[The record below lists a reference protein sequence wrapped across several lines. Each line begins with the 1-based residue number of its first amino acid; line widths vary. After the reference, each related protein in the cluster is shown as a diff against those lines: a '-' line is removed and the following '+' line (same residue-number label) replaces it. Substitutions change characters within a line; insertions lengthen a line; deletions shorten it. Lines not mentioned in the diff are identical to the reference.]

1 MGGVAG
7 GFDVGSSGGLRV
19 GMRPGDLPRPSPG
32 ALAFL
37 VQASAALSEVR
48 TFPPLSFALGH
59 STSHT
64 DIILTPSPNLA

>member
-48 TFPPLSFALGH
+48 FPPLFFLQSRPINVPRGH
-59 STSHT
+59 HT
-64 DIILTPSPNLA
+64 HAFT

>member
-37 VQASAALSEVR
+37 VQASAALSEVL
-48 TFPPLSFALGH
+48 FPPISFSSHQANKRPTR
-59 STSHT
+59 TSH
-64 DIILTPSPNLA
+64 

>member
-37 VQASAALSEVR
+37 VRASAALSEVH
-48 TFPPLSFALGH
+48 TFPLLSC
-59 STSHT
+59 TSHQAFLPFH
-64 DIILTPSPNLA
+64 IP